1 MNLWNRYT
9 SLVRGNFNVDNE
21 QSNDIMYW
29 RNLLFANTVIYII
42 PLSLIALV
50 PSLIYLVIEKM
61 WLMVFTDIIAMVLIT
76 LIGFSP
82 HISIQTRRLFFVY
95 CIYSVAISALYLVG
109 LAGPG
114 FLFLYAATIFCII
127 IFPNSYS
134 YHPSLLN
141 VLVCI
146 IFGFLI
152 SLNIMPWAD
161 QAVHDLTE
169 WGLNSS
175 NLIFLSFLSS
185 ALLPSVFN
193 GFENSLI
200 KEKEMR
206 DKVDQQKKEL
216 EVTLKKLENKN
227 KDLEMFAYTSSHDLQ
242 EPLRMVTS
250 FLTRL
255 QSKYE
260 DQLDDKA
267 HQYIHYA
274 VDGAKRMRQIIMDL
288 LQFSRAVNLDGEKE
302 MVDLNQLVDDITL
315 LYQKVIQEKKAEIHT
330 SKLPTI
336 YTHRTAL
343 HQILLNLISNA
354 LKYSKKKV
362 PPEIF
367 VSAEE
372 LEDRWIIS
380 VKDNGIGIPSEY
392 SEKIYIIFQRLHNKE
407 EYSGTGIGLAI
418 VKKVVENLNGR
429 IWFEANEDVGTTFFF
444 THPKHEVSL

>member
-9 SLVRGNFNVDNE
+9 SLIRGNFNVDDENAF
-21 QSNDIMYW
+21 DIMYW
-29 RNLLFANTVIYII
+29 RNLLFANTVIFIL

-50 PSLIYLVIEKM
+50 PSLIYLLIEKI
-61 WLMVFTDIIAMVLIT
+61 WLMFFIDIVAMALIT
-76 LIGFSP
+76 LVGFSP
-82 HISIQTRRLFFVY
+82 HLSIQTRRLLFVY
-95 CIYSVAISALYLVG
+95 CVYSIAIAALYIVG

-114 FLFLYAATIFCII
+114 FLFLYGATIFGII
-127 IFPNSYS
+127 IFPNRYS
-134 YHPSLLN
+134 YHPTLLN
-141 VLVCI
+141 VLICI
-146 IFGFLI
+146 IFAYLI
-152 SLNIMPWAD
+152 SLDFMPWAD
-161 QAVHDLTE
+161 EAVHSITE
-169 WGLNSS
+169 WGLNAS

-193 GFENSLI
+193 GFEKSLI

-206 DKVDQQKKEL
+206 DLVDRQKKEL
-216 EVTLKKLENKN
+216 EVTLKDLESKN

-242 EPLRMVTS
+242 EPLRMITG

-255 QSKYE
+255 QKKYE

-267 HQYIHYA
+267 HQYIYYA

-302 MVDLNQLVDDITL
+302 MVDLNQLVDDITQ
-315 LYQKVIQEKKAEIHT
+315 LYLEVIQEEKAEIRT

-343 HQILLNLISNA
+343 HQILQNLISNA
-354 LKYSKKKV
+354 LKYSSKKE
-362 PPEIF
+362 PPDI
-367 VSAEE
+367 VVGAEE
-372 LEDRWIIS
+372 LEDHWIFS
-380 VKDNGIGIPSEY
+380 VKDNGIGIPKEY

-429 IWFEANEDVGTTFFF
+429 IWFEANKDGGTTFFF
-444 THPKHEVSL
+444 THPKHEEGL

>member
-9 SLVRGNFNVDNE
+9 SLIRGNFNVDGE
-21 QSNDIMYW
+21 KSIDIMYW
-29 RNLLFANTVIYII
+29 RNLLFANTVIYIL

-50 PSLIYLVIEKM
+50 PALIYTLIEQI
-61 WLMVFTDIIAMVLIT
+61 WIIFLTDLISVVLIT

-82 HISIQTRRLFFVY
+82 HLSIQTRRLFFVY
-95 CIYSVAISALYLVG
+95 CVYSIATVTLYIVG

-114 FLFLYAATIFCII
+114 FLYLYAATIFCII
-127 IFPNSYS
+127 IFPNRYS
-134 YHPSLLN
+134 YYPSLLN
-141 VLVCI
+141 VLICI

-152 SLNIMPWAD
+152 SLDIMPWAGE
-161 QAVHDLTE
+161 AVHNITE
-169 WGLNSS
+169 WGLNST
-175 NLIFLSFLSS
+175 NIIFLSLLSS

-206 DKVDQQKKEL
+206 DLADQQKKEL
-216 EVTLKKLENKN
+216 EVALRELENKN
-227 KDLEMFAYTSSHDLQ
+227 NDLEMFAYTSSHDLQ

-255 QSKYE
+255 QMKYE

-302 MVDLNQLVDDITL
+302 MVDLNQLVDDITQ
-315 LYQKVIQEKKAEIHT
+315 LYLKVIQEKKAKIRS

-336 YTHRTAL
+336 YTHRMAM
-343 HQILLNLISNA
+343 HQILQNLISNA
-354 LKYSKKKV
+354 LKYSSKMV
-362 PPEIF
+362 PPDIVVDADELDDHWIF
-367 VSAEE
+367 
-372 LEDRWIIS
+372 S
-380 VKDNGIGIPSEY
+380 VKDNGIGIPKEY

-418 VKKVVENLNGR
+418 VKKVVENLNGK
-429 IWFEANEDVGTTFFF
+429 IWFEANKDAGTTFFF
-444 THPKHEVSL
+444 THPKREEGL